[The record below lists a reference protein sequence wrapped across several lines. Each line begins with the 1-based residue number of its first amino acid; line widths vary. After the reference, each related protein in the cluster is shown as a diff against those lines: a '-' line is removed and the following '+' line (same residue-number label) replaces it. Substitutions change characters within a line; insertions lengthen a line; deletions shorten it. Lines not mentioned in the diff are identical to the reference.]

1 MFPSPYHAGAR
12 TSTRTDARC
21 TTMPRRDLHNLMPM
35 PSSDSLG
42 TPTASRPGTRGG
54 GASPWTSRSP
64 ASALRALHRH
74 YSLVVVAALAAVTA
88 VAAVAAATGVVVAA
102 GAAVAA
108 VPSVAAV
115 PVFSPSG
122 VRAPASRS
130 VAVVVAAVAAAAAV
144 AAVAAGVVAAAAV
157 PA

>member
-1 MFPSPYHAGAR
+1 MFPSPDHAGAR

-102 GAAVAA
+102 APAPAAVPAVAA
-108 VPSVAAV
+108 LAA
-115 PVFSPSG
+115 
-122 VRAPASRS
+122 
-130 VAVVVAAVAAAAAV
+130 VAAVAAAAAAV
-144 AAVAAGVVAAAAV
+144 PAAAAGAAVAVVVAARAGTAVGTAAV
-157 PA
+157 A

>member
-74 YSLVVVAALAAVTA
+74 YSLVVVAALAAGPA
-88 VAAVAAATGVVVAA
+88 VAAVAAAAGVAPAAA
-102 GAAVAA
+102 GAA
-108 VPSVAAV
+108 
-115 PVFSPSG
+115 
-122 VRAPASRS
+122 ASRAA
-130 VAVVVAAVAAAAAV
+130 AVVVAAVTAAAAV
-144 AAVAAGVVAAAAV
+144 AAVAAGV
-157 PA
+157 

>member
-42 TPTASRPGTRGG
+42 TPTASRPVTRGG

-102 GAAVAA
+102 QTSVPAAVAA
-108 VPSVAAV
+108 VA
-115 PVFSPSG
+115 G
-122 VRAPASRS
+122 VAPAAASAAAALAGA
-130 VAVVVAAVAAAAAV
+130 VAVAAVAAAAAV
-144 AAVAAGVVAAAAV
+144 AAVAAGVVAAAA
-157 PA
+157 